1 MSNDSPEIAN
11 NIEADGIRTN
21 YHDTGSGEPVMLIHG
36 SGPGVTA
43 WANWRLAIPALAE
56 RYRVI
61 APDMLGFGYTDRPA
75 NVTYNLDTWLG
86 HTVAFMDALGLDK
99 VNLVGNS
106 FGGALSLALTIRHP
120 ERVSRLVLMGAAGVS
135 FELTPGLDTA
145 WGYEPSVENMRALL
159 DLFAYDRSLVT
170 DELAEL
176 RYKASVQPGFQEA
189 YASMFPAPRQRWID
203 MLASDEDDIRAIDQ
217 RTLVIHGRED
227 RILPLATSLRLAE
240 LIRRSELH
248 VFGCC
253 GHWTQIE
260 HAARF
265 NKLVSDF
272 VASPA

>member
-21 YHDTGSGEPVMLIHG
+21 YHDTGSGETVMLIHG

-43 WANWRLAIPALAE
+43 WANWRLAIPTLAE

-217 RTLVIHGRED
+217 PTLVIHGRED

-265 NKLVSDF
+265 NTLVADF
-272 VASPA
+272 LSVPA

>member
-21 YHDTGSGEPVMLIHG
+21 YHDSGSGEPVMLIHG

-135 FELTPGLDTA
+135 FELTPGLDAA

-265 NKLVSDF
+265 NTLVADF
-272 VASPA
+272 LSVPA